1 MKQLAALCL
10 WIIFQPALADNP
22 PQATS
27 QPLAHEEIKALSQ
40 QYQVANSILADFVG
54 SYNFKCP
61 TEITR
66 PQLTGLLNRLDDDT
80 ELSVMVESSRL
91 QWRDIYVEARSTI
104 TCLTQGE
111 VSKGY

>member
-1 MKQLAALCL
+1 VKQLTALCL
-10 WIIFQPALADNP
+10 WIIFQPALADNSAQQI
-22 PQATS
+22 PQS
-27 QPLAHEEIKALSQ
+27 LASEEIKVLSQ
-40 QYQVANSILADFVG
+40 QYQVAHSILVDFVG

-66 PQLTGLLNRLDDDT
+66 AQLTDLLNRLDDDT
-80 ELSVMVESSRL
+80 ELSVMVESTRL

-104 TCLTQGE
+104 SCLTQGE

>member
-1 MKQLAALCL
+1 VKQLITLFL
-10 WIIFQPALADNP
+10 WILFQPALANNSAQQTLQSLP
-22 PQATS
+22 PK
-27 QPLAHEEIKALSQ
+27 EIKALSQ
-40 QYQVANSILADFVG
+40 QYQVAHSILVDFVG

-61 TEITR
+61 AEITR

-80 ELSVMVESSRL
+80 ELSVMVESTRL
-91 QWRDIYVEARSTI
+91 QWRDIYVEARSMI